1 MSNDDVLKTKERPVY
16 SRPSFQQVI
25 KLNNLWAQ
33 RAMTRAFSNVSRALY
48 FIDVIMHI
56 IGNGEY
62 TDSIERLVLEKINER
77 KKGFD
82 QEEQRFDKLLGDN
95 GIDRLPDYD
104 HPVEY
109 KIEISCPQLASF
121 AAIIKQLDTLIIKVD
136 ALWLN
141 NILDNKQRLQ
151 ANQQLFQRVIKLG
164 NQIIGMEGH
173 ARKSIQNFGKQAE
186 VEQQLGAE
194 VIALPTEKIAP

>member
-1 MSNDDVLKTKERPVY
+1 MSSNDVLKTKGLAVY
-16 SRPSFQQVI
+16 SRPSFQQLI
-25 KLNNLWAQ
+25 TLNSLWAQ

-56 IGNGEY
+56 VGNGEY
-62 TDSIERLVLEKINER
+62 TDSIERLVLEKINKQ

-109 KIEISCPQLASF
+109 KIEISGPQLVSF
-121 AAIIKQLDTLIIKVD
+121 AAIIKQLDALTIKVD

-141 NILDNKQRLQ
+141 SILDNKQRLQ
-151 ANQQLFQRVIKLG
+151 ASQQLFQRVIKLG

-194 VIALPTEKIAP
+194 VIALLTEKIAP